1 MISLVRP
8 RLVKARC
15 EDLARIA
22 CALFGNL
29 AATLDHR
36 AENHAG
42 DPLRLLL
49 YTNATVATVFRWRF
63 RNDKALPEIL
73 NNFHRLAARSISISL
88 YDFGRIDDRDKFCDA
103 YLSEPFLDFT
113 DSIDEDTALMMAGN
127 NDARRR
133 LGDVFVRDVLGEEHG
148 LDDDTATAL
157 GEDITERML
166 TASHM
171 VMKQDRMKRALG
183 RLIPGQTSRGVGA
196 R

>member
-1 MISLVRP
+1 M
-8 RLVKARC
+8 KARC

-36 AENHAG
+36 AEKHAG

-49 YTNATVATVFRWRF
+49 HTNATVAIAFRERF
-63 RNDKALPEIL
+63 RDDKALPRIL
-73 NNFHRLAARSISISL
+73 NNFHRLAAHSISISL
-88 YDFGRIDDRDKFCDA
+88 YDIGGIDDRDRFRDA

-113 DSIDEDTALMMAGN
+113 DSIDEDTILMMAGD

-133 LGDVFVRDVLGEEHG
+133 LGDIFVRDVLGKEHG
-148 LDDDTATAL
+148 LDAAAAAAL
-157 GEDITERML
+157 GEDITGHML
-166 TASHM
+166 TASHI
-171 VMKQDRMKRALG
+171 VMRQDRMKRALG
-183 RLIPGQTSRGVGA
+183 RLIPGQASRGAGA